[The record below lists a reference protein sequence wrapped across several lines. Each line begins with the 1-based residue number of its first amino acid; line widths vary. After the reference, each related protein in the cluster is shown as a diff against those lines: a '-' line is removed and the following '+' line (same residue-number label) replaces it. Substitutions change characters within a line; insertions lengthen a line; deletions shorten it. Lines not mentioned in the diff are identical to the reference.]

1 MEPSGRAPMWG
12 SSTASWAG
20 LTPGA
25 DASGRPASV
34 THQAAYGGFAD
45 RLGGLLLDSVL
56 VSLAQIPV
64 VIVMGILSWIA
75 TEVTSTRRCRLD
87 PDSSVGLYDQLD
99 ACASRGS
106 WVFLV
111 LTVLYV
117 AALIWV
123 WWRIV
128 PGRMVRR
135 GASVG
140 MEMARLEID
149 RAGTETGV
157 EAGVGRLQALWRAL
171 LAGLLPLVLA
181 AAPLLAVLSVAGADA
196 DASDFLGV
204 GVLALLLLAALAY
217 VLPWA
222 WSLWDRR
229 RQTLYDKFSGTVVVG
244 PSGSYEE
251 WSIAALVCGIATM
264 FGVVILAPLAIV
276 FGNMSVN
283 RIRNDPQP
291 LKGRGAARAG
301 QVLGWIGVLVVLV
314 LVAWWLIATQP
325 WN

>member
-1 MEPSGRAPMWG
+1 MWG

-25 DASGRPASV
+25 ERVGRPASV
-34 THQAAYGGFAD
+34 AHAAAYAGFAD
-45 RLGGLLLDSVL
+45 RLGGLLIDSIV
-56 VSLAQIPV
+56 VWLAQLPV
-64 VIVMGILSWIA
+64 VIVMSILLWIV
-75 TEVTSTRRCRLD
+75 TEVTGSRRCRLD

-106 WVFLV
+106 WIFLA
-111 LTVLYV
+111 LSALYI

-140 MEMARLEID
+140 MEMAHLEID
-149 RAGTETGV
+149 RAGTETGI

-171 LAGLLPLVLA
+171 LAGFLPLVLA
-181 AAPLLAVLSVAGADA
+181 AAPFLVALSLAGSEPDL
-196 DASDFLGV
+196 SDFLGV
-204 GVLALLLLAALAY
+204 GVLALLLVSALAY

-229 RQTLYDKFSGTVVVG
+229 HQTLYDKFSGAVVVG

-251 WSIAALVCGIATM
+251 WSIAALVCGIASM

-276 FGNMSVN
+276 FGNMSMS
-283 RIRNDPQP
+283 RIRNDPLP

-301 QVLGWIGVLVVLV
+301 QVLGWIVLLVVLV
-314 LVAWWLIATQP
+314 VAAIWLIATQP
-325 WN
+325 WS